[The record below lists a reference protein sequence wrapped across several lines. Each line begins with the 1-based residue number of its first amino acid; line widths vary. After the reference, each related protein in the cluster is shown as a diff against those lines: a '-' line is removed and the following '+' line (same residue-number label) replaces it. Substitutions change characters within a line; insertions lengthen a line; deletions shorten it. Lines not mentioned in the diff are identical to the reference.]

1 MEHLEHDAGE
11 QEDGNI
17 EFDFNIPE
25 EVVEIFRLPTGA
37 EMGGRALITWETI
50 KAVKEY
56 PYEDDWKTYEGP
68 KFYIDIHQDMHN
80 MLVMGEYERFK
91 NKWFKFRTKHRL
103 FRNEEDE
110 D

>member
-11 QEDGNI
+11 QDDEDMN
-17 EFDFNIPE
+17 FDFNLPE
-25 EVVEIFRLPTGA
+25 ELIEIFRIPPGT
-37 EMGGRALITWETI
+37 EMGGKALITWESV

-56 PYEDDWKTYEGP
+56 PYIDDWEKYKGP
-68 KFYIDIHQDMHN
+68 KFYIDIHQDMNN

-91 NKWFKFRTKHRL
+91 NKWFKFRSKHRL
-103 FRNEEDE
+103 FRTEDE